1 MVENSDY
8 FKRLK
13 QVGKPPEQRTM
24 KVDVA
29 ATRRFID
36 GALASDR
43 VWQSAKSTDSEEAKR
58 RRAEAGIGRS
68 LPAGQPEN
76 PLALPE
82 SVGRDTT
89 ATPSSGGKRKHETS
103 AVSSSRDAVPRED
116 GESRARVEKGADVK
130 QLEGAAAVA
139 AAAAEESP
147 RVVKKVKGSGKKWDK
162 NGKKWYR

>member
-1 MVENSDY
+1 MVGNSDY

-43 VWQSAKSTDSEEAKR
+43 VWQSAKSTDSKEAKR

-76 PLALPE
+76 PPALPE
-82 SVGRDTT
+82 WVGRDTA
-89 ATPSSGGKRKHETS
+89 ATSSSGGKRKHETP
-103 AVSSSRDAVPRED
+103 AVSSSRDAAPRE
-116 GESRARVEKGADVK
+116 GGGSRARVEKGADVE

-139 AAAAEESP
+139 TAAAEESP
-147 RVVKKVKGSGKKWDK
+147 RVVKKVKDSGKKWDK
-162 NGKKWYR
+162 NGKKRHR